1 MIEIEFF
8 QENGQVHAFIGQEN
22 CSGIK
27 VSATNVNDLI
37 ENMKDYL
44 LEIAENELK

>member
-1 MIEIEFF
+1 MIEIEFYI
-8 QENGQVHAFIGQEN
+8 EKGLVNAYIGGEN

-27 VSATNVNDLI
+27 VSATNVDDLI

-44 LEIAENELK
+44 LEIAEEELN

>member
-1 MIEIEFF
+1 MIEIEFYK
-8 QENGQVHAFIGQEN
+8 ENGQVNAYIGGEN

-27 VSATNVNDLI
+27 VSATNVKELI

-44 LEIAENELK
+44 LEIAEEELK

>member
-1 MIEIEFF
+1 MVEIEFYK
-8 QENGQVHAFIGQEN
+8 ENGQVNAYIGSEN

-27 VSATNVNDLI
+27 VSATNVEELI

-44 LEIAENELK
+44 LEIAEQELK